1 MKRHQQSK
9 RGCQLQCTKMGGKYE
24 IPQPSS
30 TATQEPTTSQVPTTT
45 AQSSNKNTI
54 PKACP
59 ICHKTFKFEATMV
72 RHIETFL
79 LVRSNKCPDILKCT
93 ICEAMFSCGMDL
105 KSHNCHTIYRTATI
119 NKTRSTLSTMAL
131 ADDVGWLWS
140 PEETKAL
147 ISVWSDEQIL
157 LKMEQTCRNKHVYRE
172 ISERL
177 KDLGVKRTWK
187 QCQNKMKALKYRY
200 GQTRR
205 DPCNSD
211 RTTCPFFSELDEF
224 LAAMPDMT
232 ESKETGDAEGRP
244 LPLSSLRLLVPPLR
258 LVSAALWQVVQRRD
272 TMDYGL
278 VEEFV
283 TTVLEIIPDLMSY
296 REKVQLIMGLRAQL
310 VLELCRSDHSAD
322 LETIQPHLSKMRTC
336 IITHR
341 EREIDPHVEASESN
355 FLELVQTLLDDP
367 IEREHFF
374 QTASWLRPA
383 PSMLKECA
391 QSVTQ
396 PQPLKTLLQHHRC
409 HDHLF
414 TNERVEMDIDEA
426 RSHSQSIATCAPR
439 NERDTLIEQDNAE
452 KERGMSLDTVKM
464 AVEMIDRRTEEW
476 GENNYEERLQH
487 QLAYDVLQ
495 VEIVDGEDMSST
507 SLTTADN
514 VGGTW
519 SPKETEALISVWS
532 NKQILQEMERSY
544 RKKHVYSEIS
554 KQMKDLGVKRT
565 WKQCQTKIK
574 DMKFSYRQ
582 TLRNPSSS
590 GRVTCPFFSELHT
603 FLAATPDTTDIQFP
617 ESKETG
623 KVSVAEVKSS
633 DQDEG
638 PSVDVKLENL
648 HEEMAS
654 RKETHKTLTGE
665 QTEGR
670 KLDEAFHSPQ
680 CHSRMKIR
688 RISHRCEQM
697 VEDKSDLDL
706 QPVVLLTPLD
716 ETLLMTDRRIVFH
729 KGKSLYKCP
738 LCMKGFGKDRSKK
751 RGCPSSEV
759 FKKRRE
765 LGSNENVVR
774 LNSTRN
780 KCPDIFKCSFCEE
793 IFSRCMDLKSHYS
806 RTHQF
811 TGPFPCPSCQK
822 TFVSL
827 TELRL
832 HQRNESTMS
841 LADDVGWT
849 WSPEETKALISVWSD
864 EQILLKMEQTYRN
877 KHVYREISER
887 LNDLGVKRTW
897 KQCQNKMKALK
908 WRYRETLRNPSSR
921 PCPFF
926 SELHE
931 FLAAMPDMPESKET
945 DDEEDNGRPLPLS
958 SLRLLVP
965 PLRLVS
971 AALWQVVQRRDT
983 MDYGLVEEFVTTVL
997 EIIPDL
1003 MSYREKVQLIMGLRA
1018 QLVLELCRSDH
1029 SADLETI
1036 QPHLSRMRTCIIT
1049 HREREIDTQVEASE
1063 SNFLELVQTL
1073 LDDPIER
1080 EHFFQVAH
1088 SSFADDRI
1096 LSSLSQTLSERVEID
1111 IYEARSHSQS
1121 IATCAPRN
1129 ERDTLIEQGNAEKER
1144 GMSLDTV
1151 KKAVEM
1157 MDRRTEEW
1165 RENNYEER
1173 LQHQLAY
1180 DVLQVEIV
1188 DGEDMSSTSSLT
1200 ADEVGWTCWTPEETK
1215 ALISVWSDEQIL
1227 HKMEQSYRKKHVYR
1241 EISECLKELGVK
1253 KTTKQCHNKM
1263 KALKWRYRETLRNP
1277 SSRPC
1282 PFFSELHTFLADMP
1296 ESKET
1301 GKVSDGEVM
1310 SSDQDKGPSVD
1321 VELVHLNEE
1330 MVSRKVKDKTLT
1342 GDRTEV
1348 RKRDEAF
1355 CSPQSDSKMKIPPKK
1370 RCRKPMVEDMSSTTL
1385 ADGTRAWTLEGTKA
1399 LISIWSNKQ
1408 VLQMMEQSYRKKH
1421 AYSEVS
1427 ERLKNLGIKRTWKQC
1442 QSKIKHMKHS
1452 YRQVLR
1458 NPSSSGRATC
1468 PFFSELHKFLATMPD
1483 MPESNETGKV
1493 SDGEVMSSDQDEGPS
1508 VDVELEHLNEEM
1520 VSRKVKDKTLTGD
1533 RTEARKG
1540 DESISRK
1547 KQAVEDMSDLE
1558 LQPVVLLTQLDDNGC
1573 VTGRIL
1579 FKCPLCLKGFAF
1591 LSALKKHQS
1600 NKRGCPTSEAVKK
1613 RRELWS
1619 KNPSARI
1626 LPGLSLNTNNSK
1638 TCPVC
1643 HATFSQT
1650 SSLKSHY
1657 IYHHDPDKSR
1667 FKCHRCLKAFV
1678 SHSQMKRHQQ
1688 SKRGCQLER
1697 VHKNRSKPA
1706 WSLAPR
1712 ENKNEI
1718 PQPSSTATQ
1727 EPTTS
1732 QVPTTTAQSSNKKT
1746 IPKACPICHK
1756 TFKFEATMVRHIA
1769 SHQKESLNKCP
1780 DILKCT
1786 FCEEIFSQGMD
1797 LKSHYS

>member
-1 MKRHQQSK
+1 
-9 RGCQLQCTKMGGKYE
+9 
-24 IPQPSS
+24 
-30 TATQEPTTSQVPTTT
+30 
-45 AQSSNKNTI
+45 
-54 PKACP
+54 
-59 ICHKTFKFEATMV
+59 
-72 RHIETFL
+72 
-79 LVRSNKCPDILKCT
+79 
-93 ICEAMFSCGMDL
+93 
-105 KSHNCHTIYRTATI
+105 
-119 NKTRSTLSTMAL
+119 MAL

-177 KDLGVKRTWK
+177 NDLGVKRTWK

-341 EREIDPHVEASESN
+341 EREIDPQVEASESN

-374 QTASWLRPA
+374 QEVFPEEFGPMYDTALQTLMWEFLSRLEKLLPTPTFQQTASWLRPA
-383 PSMLKECA
+383 HSMLKECA

-414 TNERVEMDIDEA
+414 TNAHSSCADDRILSSLYHTLSERVEMDIDEA

-452 KERGMSLDTVKM
+452 KERGMSLDTVKK
-464 AVEMIDRRTEEW
+464 AVEMMDRRTEEW

-623 KVSVAEVKSS
+623 KVSDAEVKSS

-716 ETLLMTDRRIVFH
+716 ETLLMTGGAPRPVSHTTGQSSKRSKRAKICSLCGKSFVEAKDLTTHMRTHTEQSPHQCTQCGEGFEHQDDLQKHQQNECDEMMNQQEANEHQHGKDRISGQSSNASSDPKTCHLCHKTFEFQYVLKDRRIVFH

-832 HQRNESTMS
+832 HQRNEST
-841 LADDVGWT
+841 
-849 WSPEETKALISVWSD
+849 PYQCSV
-864 EQILLKMEQTYRN
+864 
-877 KHVYREISER
+877 
-887 LNDLGVKRTW
+887 
-897 KQCQNKMKALK
+897 CQ
-908 WRYRETLRNPSSR
+908 RS
-921 PCPFF
+921 
-926 SELHE
+926 
-931 FLAAMPDMPESKET
+931 FL
-945 DDEEDNGRPLPLS
+945 
-958 SLRLLVP
+958 
-965 PLRLVS
+965 
-971 AALWQVVQRRDT
+971 
-983 MDYGLVEEFVTTVL
+983 
-997 EIIPDL
+997 
-1003 MSYREKVQLIMGLRA
+1003 
-1018 QLVLELCRSDH
+1018 
-1029 SADLETI
+1029 
-1036 QPHLSRMRTCIIT
+1036 
-1049 HREREIDTQVEASE
+1049 
-1063 SNFLELVQTL
+1063 
-1073 LDDPIER
+1073 
-1080 EHFFQVAH
+1080 
-1088 SSFADDRI
+1088 
-1096 LSSLSQTLSERVEID
+1096 
-1111 IYEARSHSQS
+1111 
-1121 IATCAPRN
+1121 
-1129 ERDTLIEQGNAEKER
+1129 
-1144 GMSLDTV
+1144 SLDKLTV
-1151 KKAVEM
+1151 HERIHTGEKPYLCVECGKGFR
-1157 MDRRTEEW
+1157 DAKTLEE
-1165 RENNYEER
+1165 
-1173 LQHQLAY
+1173 HSKIH
-1180 DVLQVEIV
+1180 VE
-1188 DGEDMSSTSSLT
+1188 G
-1200 ADEVGWTCWTPEETK
+1200 
-1215 ALISVWSDEQIL
+1215 
-1227 HKMEQSYRKKHVYR
+1227 
-1241 EISECLKELGVK
+1241 
-1253 KTTKQCHNKM
+1253 
-1263 KALKWRYRETLRNP
+1263 
-1277 SSRPC
+1277 
-1282 PFFSELHTFLADMP
+1282 ELHTCSHCGKSFKRKELLKQHMLNHKDAAFVCPDCGKKFFRLVWLRRHMLMHTGERPFLCDLC
-1296 ESKET
+1296 
-1301 GKVSDGEVM
+1301 GKGFKST
-1310 SSDQDKGPSVD
+1310 
-1321 VELVHLNEE
+1321 VELRLHT
-1330 MVSRKVKDKTLT
+1330 RTHT
-1342 GDRTEV
+1342 G
-1348 RKRDEAF
+1348 
-1355 CSPQSDSKMKIPPKK
+1355 
-1370 RCRKPMVEDMSSTTL
+1370 
-1385 ADGTRAWTLEGTKA
+1385 
-1399 LISIWSNKQ
+1399 
-1408 VLQMMEQSYRKKH
+1408 
-1421 AYSEVS
+1421 
-1427 ERLKNLGIKRTWKQC
+1427 ER
-1442 QSKIKHMKHS
+1442 
-1452 YRQVLR
+1452 
-1458 NPSSSGRATC
+1458 P
-1468 PFFSELHKFLATMPD
+1468 
-1483 MPESNETGKV
+1483 
-1493 SDGEVMSSDQDEGPS
+1493 
-1508 VDVELEHLNEEM
+1508 
-1520 VSRKVKDKTLTGD
+1520 
-1533 RTEARKG
+1533 
-1540 DESISRK
+1540 
-1547 KQAVEDMSDLE
+1547 
-1558 LQPVVLLTQLDDNGC
+1558 
-1573 VTGRIL
+1573 
-1579 FKCPLCLKGFAF
+1579 FKCPECERSFKQKCHLQMHRRTHTGERPYPCTVCD
-1591 LSALKKHQS
+1591 
-1600 NKRGCPTSEAVKK
+1600 KRFYVSKDRK
-1613 RRELWS
+1613 RHMLIHTGE
-1619 KNPSARI
+1619 KP
-1626 LPGLSLNTNNSK
+1626 
-1638 TCPVC
+1638 
-1643 HATFSQT
+1643 
-1650 SSLKSHY
+1650 
-1657 IYHHDPDKSR
+1657 
-1667 FKCHRCLKAFV
+1667 FKCQVCGMAFNRKGHLRV
-1678 SHSQMKRHQQ
+1678 HQQ
-1688 SKRGCQLER
+1688 TKRCSYRHTSPL
-1697 VHKNRSKPA
+1697 HNT
-1706 WSLAPR
+1706 SL
-1712 ENKNEI
+1712 
-1718 PQPSSTATQ
+1718 
-1727 EPTTS
+1727 
-1732 QVPTTTAQSSNKKT
+1732 
-1746 IPKACPICHK
+1746 
-1756 TFKFEATMVRHIA
+1756 
-1769 SHQKESLNKCP
+1769 
-1780 DILKCT
+1780 
-1786 FCEEIFSQGMD
+1786 
-1797 LKSHYS
+1797 

>member
-1 MKRHQQSK
+1 
-9 RGCQLQCTKMGGKYE
+9 
-24 IPQPSS
+24 
-30 TATQEPTTSQVPTTT
+30 
-45 AQSSNKNTI
+45 
-54 PKACP
+54 
-59 ICHKTFKFEATMV
+59 
-72 RHIETFL
+72 
-79 LVRSNKCPDILKCT
+79 
-93 ICEAMFSCGMDL
+93 
-105 KSHNCHTIYRTATI
+105 
-119 NKTRSTLSTMAL
+119 MAL

-322 LETIQPHLSKMRTC
+322 PETIQPHLSKMRTC

-341 EREIDPHVEASESN
+341 EREIDTEVEASESN

-374 QTASWLRPA
+374 QEVFPEEFGPMYDTALQTLMWEFLSRLEKLLPTPTFQQTASWLRPA

-414 TNERVEMDIDEA
+414 TNAHSSCADDRILSSLYHTLSERVEMDIDEA

-476 GENNYEERLQH
+476 RENNYEERLQH

-532 NKQILQEMERSY
+532 NKQILHEMERSY

-623 KVSVAEVKSS
+623 KVSDAEVKSS

-716 ETLLMTDRRIVFH
+716 ETLLMTGGDPRPVSHTTGQASKIRKRAKICSLC
-729 KGKSLYKCP
+729 GKSFVEAKDLTTHMRTHTEQSPHQCTQ
-738 LCMKGFGKDRSKK
+738 CGEGFEHQDDLQKHQQNECDEMMNQQEANEHQHGKDRIS
-751 RGCPSSEV
+751 GQ
-759 FKKRRE
+759 
-765 LGSNENVVR
+765 SN
-774 LNSTRN
+774 
-780 KCPDIFKCSFCEE
+780 
-793 IFSRCMDLKSHYS
+793 
-806 RTHQF
+806 
-811 TGPFPCPSCQK
+811 
-822 TFVSL
+822 
-827 TELRL
+827 
-832 HQRNESTMS
+832 
-841 LADDVGWT
+841 DVGWT

-887 LNDLGVKRTW
+887 LKDLGVKRTW

-1049 HREREIDTQVEASE
+1049 HREREIDTEVEASE

-1080 EHFFQVAH
+1080 EHFFQDIFPEEFGPMYDTALQTLMWEFLSRLEKLLPTPTFQQTASWLRPAPSMLKECAQYVTQPQPLKTLLQHHRCHDHLFTNAH

-1573 VTGRIL
+1573 VTGGAPRPVSHTTGQSSKIS
-1579 FKCPLCLKGFAF
+1579 KRAKICSLCGKSFVEAKDLTTHMRTHTEQSPHQCTQCGEGFEHQDD
-1591 LSALKKHQS
+1591 LQKHQQ
-1600 NKRGCPTSEAVKK
+1600 NECDEMMNQQEANEHQHGKD
-1613 RRELWS
+1613 
-1619 KNPSARI
+1619 RI
-1626 LPGLSLNTNNSK
+1626 SG
-1638 TCPVC
+1638 
-1643 HATFSQT
+1643 
-1650 SSLKSHY
+1650 
-1657 IYHHDPDKSR
+1657 
-1667 FKCHRCLKAFV
+1667 
-1678 SHSQMKRHQQ
+1678 
-1688 SKRGCQLER
+1688 
-1697 VHKNRSKPA
+1697 
-1706 WSLAPR
+1706 
-1712 ENKNEI
+1712 
-1718 PQPSSTATQ
+1718 
-1727 EPTTS
+1727 
-1732 QVPTTTAQSSNKKT
+1732 QSSNARFCL
-1746 IPKACPICHK
+1746 PQC
-1756 TFKFEATMVRHIA
+1756 FEETP
-1769 SHQKESLNKCP
+1769 E
-1780 DILKCT
+1780 
-1786 FCEEIFSQGMD
+1786 
-1797 LKSHYS
+1797 

>member
-1 MKRHQQSK
+1 MS
-9 RGCQLQCTKMGGKYE
+9 
-24 IPQPSS
+24 
-30 TATQEPTTSQVPTTT
+30 
-45 AQSSNKNTI
+45 
-54 PKACP
+54 
-59 ICHKTFKFEATMV
+59 
-72 RHIETFL
+72 
-79 LVRSNKCPDILKCT
+79 
-93 ICEAMFSCGMDL
+93 
-105 KSHNCHTIYRTATI
+105 
-119 NKTRSTLSTMAL
+119 L
-131 ADDVGWLWS
+131 ADDVGWTWS

-157 LKMEQTCRNKHVYRE
+157 LKMEQTYRNKHVYRE

-187 QCQNKMKALKYRY
+187 QCQNKMKALKWRYRE
-200 GQTRR
+200 TLRNPSSR
-205 DPCNSD
+205 P
-211 RTTCPFFSELDEF
+211 CPFFSELHEF
-224 LAAMPDMT
+224 LAAMPDMP
-232 ESKETGDAEGRP
+232 ESKETDDEEDNGHP

-322 LETIQPHLSKMRTC
+322 PETIQPHLSRMRTC

-341 EREIDPHVEASESN
+341 EREIDTEVEASESN

-374 QTASWLRPA
+374 QDIFPEEFGPMYDTALQTLMWEFLSRLEKLLPTPTFQQTASWLRPA

-391 QSVTQ
+391 QYVTQ

-414 TNERVEMDIDEA
+414 TN
-426 RSHSQSIATCAPR
+426 
-439 NERDTLIEQDNAE
+439 
-452 KERGMSLDTVKM
+452 
-464 AVEMIDRRTEEW
+464 
-476 GENNYEERLQH
+476 
-487 QLAYDVLQ
+487 
-495 VEIVDGEDMSST
+495 
-507 SLTTADN
+507 
-514 VGGTW
+514 
-519 SPKETEALISVWS
+519 
-532 NKQILQEMERSY
+532 
-544 RKKHVYSEIS
+544 
-554 KQMKDLGVKRT
+554 
-565 WKQCQTKIK
+565 
-574 DMKFSYRQ
+574 
-582 TLRNPSSS
+582 
-590 GRVTCPFFSELHT
+590 
-603 FLAATPDTTDIQFP
+603 
-617 ESKETG
+617 
-623 KVSVAEVKSS
+623 
-633 DQDEG
+633 
-638 PSVDVKLENL
+638 
-648 HEEMAS
+648 
-654 RKETHKTLTGE
+654 
-665 QTEGR
+665 
-670 KLDEAFHSPQ
+670 
-680 CHSRMKIR
+680 
-688 RISHRCEQM
+688 
-697 VEDKSDLDL
+697 
-706 QPVVLLTPLD
+706 
-716 ETLLMTDRRIVFH
+716 
-729 KGKSLYKCP
+729 
-738 LCMKGFGKDRSKK
+738 
-751 RGCPSSEV
+751 
-759 FKKRRE
+759 
-765 LGSNENVVR
+765 
-774 LNSTRN
+774 
-780 KCPDIFKCSFCEE
+780 
-793 IFSRCMDLKSHYS
+793 
-806 RTHQF
+806 
-811 TGPFPCPSCQK
+811 
-822 TFVSL
+822 
-827 TELRL
+827 
-832 HQRNESTMS
+832 
-841 LADDVGWT
+841 
-849 WSPEETKALISVWSD
+849 
-864 EQILLKMEQTYRN
+864 
-877 KHVYREISER
+877 
-887 LNDLGVKRTW
+887 
-897 KQCQNKMKALK
+897 
-908 WRYRETLRNPSSR
+908 
-921 PCPFF
+921 
-926 SELHE
+926 
-931 FLAAMPDMPESKET
+931 
-945 DDEEDNGRPLPLS
+945 
-958 SLRLLVP
+958 
-965 PLRLVS
+965 
-971 AALWQVVQRRDT
+971 
-983 MDYGLVEEFVTTVL
+983 
-997 EIIPDL
+997 
-1003 MSYREKVQLIMGLRA
+1003 
-1018 QLVLELCRSDH
+1018 
-1029 SADLETI
+1029 
-1036 QPHLSRMRTCIIT
+1036 
-1049 HREREIDTQVEASE
+1049 
-1063 SNFLELVQTL
+1063 
-1073 LDDPIER
+1073 
-1080 EHFFQVAH
+1080 AH

-1096 LSSLSQTLSERVEID
+1096 LSSLSQTLSERVEMDID
-1111 IYEARSHSQS
+1111 EARSHSQS

-1573 VTGRIL
+1573 VTGGAPRPVSHTTGQSSKRSKRAKICSLCGKSFVEAKDLTTHMRTHTEQSPHQCTQCGEGFENQDDLQKHQQNECDEMMNQQEANEHQHGKDRISGQSSNASTDPKTCHLCHKTFEFQYMLRRHLIVFHKGRIL

-1797 LKSHYS
+1797 LKSHYSRTHQFTGPFPCPSCQKTFVSLTELRLHQRNESTPYQCSVCQRLFRTQYTLTIHERIHTGEKPFLCAECGKGFRSEKLLQSHSKSHVEGKPHSCSTCGKRFQRRELLKQHMLHHKDAAFVCPDCGKKFFQLVWLRRHMLMHTGERPFLCDLCGKGFKSTAELRIHTRTHTGERPFKCPECGKGCRQKSELQEHLRRHTGERPYPCTVCDKCFYVSKDRKRHMLIHTGEKPFKCQVCGMAFNRRTLLRVHQKNKSCLYSPRSPLHYTPLHYTSL